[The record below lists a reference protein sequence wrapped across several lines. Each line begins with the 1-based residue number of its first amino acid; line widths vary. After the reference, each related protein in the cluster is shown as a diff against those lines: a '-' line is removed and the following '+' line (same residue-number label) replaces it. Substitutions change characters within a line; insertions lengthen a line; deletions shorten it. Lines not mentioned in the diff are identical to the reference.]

1 MFREGIKDLVRWKAG
16 AQRKPLLIRG
26 ARQVGKT
33 WIMKEFGKKHYEQV
47 AYINFDNNERMEGLF
62 KGNLGIQRI
71 LTALQIESGIT
82 IDAQNTLVI
91 FDEIQEVPRA
101 LTSLKYFYEN
111 APEYHIIAAGSLL
124 GVALHPG
131 TSFPVGKV
139 DFMELYP
146 LSFMEFLIA
155 TGNEK
160 LANLLAA
167 KDFEL
172 ITSFKGKYIDLLKQY
187 YYIGGMP
194 EAVSTF
200 IETNDYAKVR
210 EVQNR
215 LLLAYEQDFSK
226 HAPNETVPRIRMLWT
241 SIPAQLAKEN
251 RKFVYGLIR
260 QGARAREYEL
270 AMQWLL
276 DCGLI
281 YKVSRITKPD
291 MPLIA
296 YQDFNAFKIFVL
308 DVGLLAAM
316 SGLDLKS
323 LLEGSRVFEEFKGAL
338 TEQYVLQQLM
348 TNKGITP
355 FYWTAER
362 SNGEIDFVFQSG
374 PDIIPLEVKAAENLQ
389 AKSLK
394 SYWLRYKP
402 KYAIRT
408 SMSDFRQEEWLT
420 NLPLYA
426 INAILSVSC
435 DR

>member
-1 MFREGIKDLVRWKAG
+1 MTGVQTCALPI
-16 AQRKPLLIRG
+16 
-26 ARQVGKT
+26 
-33 WIMKEFGKKHYEQV
+33 WIMKEFGKEHYENV
-47 AYINFDNNERMEGLF
+47 AYINFDNNERMENLF
-62 KGNLGIQRI
+62 SGNLDIPRI
-71 LTALQIESGIT
+71 ITALQIESGVT
-82 IDAQNTLVI
+82 ISAQNTLII
-91 FDEIQEVPRA
+91 FDEVQEVPRA

-146 LSFMEFLIA
+146 LSFVEFLNA
-155 TGNEK
+155 TGNET
-160 LANLLAA
+160 LADLLAT

-172 ITSFKGKYIDLLKQY
+172 ITSFKGKYVDLLKQY

-210 EVQNR
+210 EVQNH

-226 HAPNETVPRIRMLWT
+226 HAPNEAVPRIRMLWI

-291 MPLIA
+291 MPLMA
-296 YQDFNAFKIFVL
+296 YQDFYAFKLFVL
-308 DVGLLAAM
+308 DVGLLSAM
-316 SGLDLKS
+316 SGLDIKS
-323 LLEGSRVFEEFKGAL
+323 LLEGSLVFEEL
-338 TEQYVLQQLM
+338 D
-348 TNKGITP
+348 
-355 FYWTAER
+355 R
-362 SNGEIDFVFQSG
+362 
-374 PDIIPLEVKAAENLQ
+374 
-389 AKSLK
+389 KS
-394 SYWLRYKP
+394 
-402 KYAIRT
+402 
-408 SMSDFRQEEWLT
+408 
-420 NLPLYA
+420 
-426 INAILSVSC
+426 VV
-435 DR
+435 